1 MNQAATFGAQQGNN
15 AAAMGMGFVP
25 PQFGNNAQGTGAAP
39 NTPPMG
45 NPNMDPNMIAAY
57 MQQMAAAGNMG
68 MPMVQQPQQ
77 PVIYAGGNDD
87 DDEDV
92 NLTKLQIGLIVGGCI
107 LGGAVI
113 GVCAKNAYDKWKF
126 DGSAKKF
133 A

>member
-25 PQFGNNAQGTGAAP
+25 PQFGNNAQGTSAAP
-39 NTPPMG
+39 QMG
-45 NPNMDPNMIAAY
+45 NPSMDPNMAAY

-87 DDEDV
+87 DDGDV

-107 LGGAVI
+107 LGGAVV
-113 GVCAKNAYDKWKF
+113 GVCAKNAYDKWKGN